1 MPKASVWLIRMAL
14 LHLIIGALLGA
25 AYLSFK
31 ADGGMAW
38 VATHRDVH
46 IELML
51 VGWMIQLVIGVA
63 YFILPRPGAAPL
75 TGPLIWSVLLLI
87 NGGVVLVG
95 LGYQLP
101 GRLAET
107 AAAGLFVLH
116 AWNRQRA
123 YTAVRRRLV

>member
-14 LHLIIGALLGA
+14 LHLTIGALLGA

-31 ADGGMAW
+31 AGGGMAW
-38 VATHRDVH
+38 AAAHRAVH
-46 IELML
+46 VELML
-51 VGWMIQLVIGVA
+51 MGWMIQLVIGVA
-63 YFILPRPGAAPL
+63 YFILPRPGAEPL
-75 TGPLIWSVLLLI
+75 RGPLIWIVLLLL
-87 NGGVVLVG
+87 NSGVILVG
-95 LGYQLP
+95 LGYHLP

-123 YTAVRRRLV
+123 YTGIRRRLV